1 MYKRR
6 TPTPKQ
12 RRSFGNIIR
21 DEQKICGL
29 TQEDLADI
37 LDCSPHWITNIECG
51 KSDPTWLDALRL
63 IRALKLDVE
72 EILEVVDGNV
82 PVSSN

>member
-6 TPTPKQ
+6 TPTPEQ
-12 RRSFGNIIR
+12 RRGFGNIIR
-21 DEQKICGL
+21 DEQKTCGF
-29 TQEDLADI
+29 TQEDLAGI

-63 IRALKLDVE
+63 ISALKLDVE
-72 EILEVVDGNV
+72 KILEVVNGNV
-82 PVSSN
+82 PVSSD

>member
-6 TPTPKQ
+6 TPTPEQ

-21 DEQKICGL
+21 DEQKACGF
-29 TQEDLADI
+29 TQEDLAGI
-37 LDCSPHWITNIECG
+37 LDCSPHWIANIECG

-82 PVSSN
+82 PVSSD